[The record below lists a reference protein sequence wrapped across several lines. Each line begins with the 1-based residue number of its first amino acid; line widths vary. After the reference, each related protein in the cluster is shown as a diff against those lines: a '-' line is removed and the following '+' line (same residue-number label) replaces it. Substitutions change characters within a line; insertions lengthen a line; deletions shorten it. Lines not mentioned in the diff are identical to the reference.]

1 MERRRKKQ
9 KNTGKGLKKKNAGIE
24 KNKRRDTFYSDY
36 FTECKHQQETI
47 KMGRQYNKVQKRVR
61 RKNYLERVKVKIH
74 EAIKS
79 AKKK

>member
-1 MERRRKKQ
+1 
-9 KNTGKGLKKKNAGIE
+9 
-24 KNKRRDTFYSDY
+24 
-36 FTECKHQQETI
+36 
-47 KMGRQYNKVQKRVR
+47 MGRQYNKVQKRVR